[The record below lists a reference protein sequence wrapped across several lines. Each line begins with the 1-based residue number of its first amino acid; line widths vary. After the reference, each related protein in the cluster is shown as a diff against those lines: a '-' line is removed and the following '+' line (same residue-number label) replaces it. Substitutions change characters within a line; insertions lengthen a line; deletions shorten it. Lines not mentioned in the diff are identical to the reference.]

1 MLKKESDLV
10 KTILLCINMDQQEQF
25 MYLPVRQLAKLVI
38 KCISSEIWEIL
49 YKYTSISFK
58 INDSLRNPIKH
69 EHSLDNLT
77 KSNIY
82 TIN

>member
-25 MYLPVRQLAKLVI
+25 MYLQARQLAKMVI
-38 KCISSEIWEIL
+38 KCISSEILEFL
-49 YKYTSISFK
+49 YKYTPIFLE
-58 INDSLRNPIKH
+58 INNSPRNTIKH

-77 KSNIY
+77 KNNIY